1 MNGGRPAAKIGASA
15 YDEFALVSRGCCRR
29 GAIARCVR
37 AGVPH
42 NAEYVAPEDGPFM
55 KIKQIQFSAGL
66 EADALTELRS
76 IDPHV
81 VLVFGSIDILK
92 KPDMDRA
99 FHQAFPRAAVLGCS
113 TAGEITARG
122 VYEKTCVV
130 SAFRFERGIG
140 LKSAEASI
148 PVMEDSRTAG
158 ESIGRQLAGPG
169 LRAVLLFGKGV
180 GVNGSAVIEG
190 LISRIGPKVPVTG
203 GLAGDDGAFAGSLTV
218 TPSGIRADAVVGLGL
233 YGDDLIVGHGSYGG
247 WVPFG
252 PARKVTRSE
261 GNVLYELDGEPA
273 LNVYKRYLGDYAKD
287 LPASGLLFPFE
298 MLNENHDAMGL
309 VRSTLA
315 IDETQGSLVLA
326 GDIVANGYLRL
337 MHASTTQLVDGADV
351 AARQVRAFLP
361 QDVPPGLAILVSCV
375 GRRLV
380 MGDQVDDEVDVVA
393 NALGQQNA
401 LTGFYS
407 YGEISPFTA
416 TTDCKLH
423 NQTMT
428 VTYLGER

>member
-1 MNGGRPAAKIGASA
+1 
-15 YDEFALVSRGCCRR
+15 
-29 GAIARCVR
+29 
-37 AGVPH
+37 
-42 NAEYVAPEDGPFM
+42 M
-55 KIKQIQFSAGL
+55 KIKQIQFSDGPD
-66 EADALTELRS
+66 ADALAELQS
-76 IDPHV
+76 VDPQV
-81 VLVFGSIDILK
+81 VLVFGSIDLLK
-92 KPDMDRA
+92 KKDMDQA
-99 FHQAFPRAAVLGCS
+99 LHQSFPRAAVLGCS
-113 TAGEITARG
+113 TAGEITAQG

-130 SAFRFERGIG
+130 SAIRFEHDIG
-140 LKSAEASI
+140 LRTAEASV
-148 PVMEDSRTAG
+148 PVMEDSQMAG
-158 ESIGRQLAGPG
+158 ESLGRQLAGPG

-190 LISRIGPKVPVTG
+190 LVSHIGPEVPVTG
-203 GLAGDDGAFAGSLTV
+203 GLAGDDGAFVGSLTV
-218 TPSGIRADAVVGLGL
+218 TPSGTRADAVVGLGL

-273 LNVYKRYLGDYAKD
+273 LNIYKRYLGHYAKE

-309 VRSTLA
+309 VRSMLS
-315 IDETQGSLVLA
+315 IDEAQGSLILA

-337 MHASTTQLVDGADV
+337 MHASTNQLVDGADM
-351 AARQVRAFLP
+351 AAKQVLGSLP

-393 NALGQQNA
+393 NTLGQQNA

>member
-1 MNGGRPAAKIGASA
+1 M
-15 YDEFALVSRGCCRR
+15 L
-29 GAIARCVR
+29 
-37 AGVPH
+37 
-42 NAEYVAPEDGPFM
+42 
-55 KIKQIQFSAGL
+55 IKQLQFSG
-66 EADALTELRS
+66 EVDAAALAELQA
-76 IDPHV
+76 IDPQT

-92 KPDMDRA
+92 NADVANVFR
-99 FHQAFPRAAVLGCS
+99 QAFPGAELLGCS
-113 TAGEITARG
+113 TAGEITAHG

-130 SAFRFERGIG
+130 TALRFEHAITLRT
-140 LKSAEASI
+140 AEANV
-148 PVMEDSRTAG
+148 PDMESSRAAG
-158 ESIGRQLAGPG
+158 VAIGEQLSGPG

-190 LISRIGPKVPVTG
+190 LVSMIGSHVPVTG
-203 GLAGDDGAFAGSLTV
+203 GLAGDDGAFVGSLTV
-218 TPSGIRADAVVGLGL
+218 TPSGILADAVVGLGL

-273 LNVYKRYLGDYAKD
+273 LNVYKRYLGEYAKD

-298 MLNENHDAMGL
+298 MLNENHDALGL

-315 IDETQGSLVLA
+315 IDEAQGSLILA
-326 GDIVANGYLRL
+326 GDIVADGYLRL
-337 MHASTTQLVDGADV
+337 MHASTNQLVDGAD
-351 AARQVRAFLP
+351 AAAKQVRTSLP
-361 QDVPPGLAILVSCV
+361 HDVPPGLAILVSCV
-375 GRRLV
+375 GRRVV

-393 NALGQQNA
+393 NTLGKQNV

>member
-1 MNGGRPAAKIGASA
+1 MMYCTGSERMSSARP
-15 YDEFALVSRGCCRR
+15 
-29 GAIARCVR
+29 IAGCVR
-37 AGVPH
+37 KGVLH
-42 NAEYVAPEDGPFM
+42 NAENIAPEDRPFM
-55 KIKQIQFSAGL
+55 KIKQIQFSDVPD
-66 EADALTELRS
+66 ADALAELQS
-76 IDPHV
+76 VGPQV
-81 VLVFGSIDILK
+81 VLVFGSIDLLK
-92 KPDMDRA
+92 KNDMDQA
-99 FHQAFPRAAVLGCS
+99 LHQSFPRAALLGCS
-113 TAGEITARG
+113 TAGEITAQG

-130 SAFRFERGIG
+130 SAIRFEHDIG
-140 LKSAEASI
+140 LRTAEASV
-148 PVMEDSRTAG
+148 PVMEDSQMAG
-158 ESIGRQLAGPG
+158 ERLGRQLAGPG

-190 LISRIGPKVPVTG
+190 LISHIGPDVPVTG
-203 GLAGDDGAFAGSLTV
+203 GLAGDDGAFVGSLTV

-273 LNVYKRYLGDYAKD
+273 LNIYKRYLGDYAKE

-315 IDETQGSLVLA
+315 IDEAQGSLILA

-337 MHASTTQLVDGADV
+337 MHASTNQLVDGADV
-351 AARQVRAFLP
+351 AAKQVRGCLP

-393 NALGQQNA
+393 NTLGRQNA

-416 TTDCKLH
+416 TTDCRLH

>member
-1 MNGGRPAAKIGASA
+1 
-15 YDEFALVSRGCCRR
+15 
-29 GAIARCVR
+29 
-37 AGVPH
+37 
-42 NAEYVAPEDGPFM
+42 M
-55 KIKQIQFSAGL
+55 KIKQMQFSGGPD
-66 EADALTELRS
+66 ADALAELQS
-76 IDPHV
+76 VDPQV
-81 VLVFGSIDILK
+81 VLVFGSVDLLK
-92 KPDMDRA
+92 KIDMDRVL
-99 FHQAFPRAAVLGCS
+99 HQAFPRAAVLGCS
-113 TAGEITARG
+113 TAGEITAQG

-130 SAFRFERGIG
+130 SAIRFEHDIG
-140 LKSAEASI
+140 LRTAEASV
-148 PVMEDSRTAG
+148 PVMEDSQMAG
-158 ESIGRQLAGPG
+158 ERLGRQLAGPG

-190 LISRIGPKVPVTG
+190 LISHIGPDVPVTG
-203 GLAGDDGAFAGSLTV
+203 GLAGDDGAFVGSLTV

-273 LNVYKRYLGDYAKD
+273 LNIYKRYLGDYAKE

-315 IDETQGSLVLA
+315 IDEAQGSLILA
-326 GDIVANGYLRL
+326 GDIVAHGYLRL
-337 MHASTTQLVDGADV
+337 MHASTNQLVDGADV
-351 AARQVRAFLP
+351 AAKQVRGCLP

-393 NALGQQNA
+393 NTLGRQNA

-416 TTDCKLH
+416 TTDCRLH